1 MDRTNET
8 ARRATR
14 PARLPI
20 AALLLLAAC
29 GDAQPAKQA
38 GAGPAP
44 APAAAPAPTPA
55 NPGHAAGA
63 SAAPG
68 LPDGL
73 VVRGPAQGTHVAAA
87 KAAARQGEEIT
98 IVGRIGGSVNP
109 FVADRAIFTIADPA
123 LVSCA
128 DMDDPDHCKTPWD
141 YCCED
146 RAKMRAGTATIEVA
160 GADGKPPAVALR
172 GVQGLEPLATV
183 AVSGTV
189 VERNDAGLLVVR
201 AKRIEVR

>member
-1 MDRTNET
+1 MERTHDT
-8 ARRATR
+8 SRRAALA
-14 PARLPI
+14 ARLPI
-20 AALLLLAAC
+20 AALLALAAC
-29 GDAQPAKQA
+29 GDAQPAKQS
-38 GAGPAP
+38 GAGQAP
-44 APAAAPAPTPA
+44 AAEPSKAAAPAI
-55 NPGHAAGA
+55 AASTAA
-63 SAAPG
+63 SSAPG
-68 LPDGL
+68 LPEGL

-98 IVGRIGGSVNP
+98 LVGRIGGSVNP

-160 GADGKPPAVALR
+160 GADGKPLAVALR

>member
-1 MDRTNET
+1 MERTHDT
-8 ARRATR
+8 SRRAALA
-14 PARLPI
+14 ARLPI
-20 AALLLLAAC
+20 AALLALAAC
-29 GDAQPAKQA
+29 GDAQPAKQR
-38 GAGPAP
+38 GAGPATAAEP
-44 APAAAPAPTPA
+44 SEAAALETAAPT
-55 NPGHAAGA
+55 AAA
-63 SAAPG
+63 TAPG
-68 LPDGL
+68 LPEGL

-98 IVGRIGGSVNP
+98 LVGRIGGSVNP
-109 FVADRAIFTIADPA
+109 FAADRAIFTIADPA

-128 DMDDPDHCKTPWD
+128 DMDEPDHCKTPWD
-141 YCCED
+141 FCCED

-160 GADGKPPAVALR
+160 GADGKPLAVALR

>member
-1 MDRTNET
+1 MERTHDT
-8 ARRATR
+8 SRRAALA
-14 PARLPI
+14 ARLPI
-20 AALLLLAAC
+20 AALLALAAC
-29 GDAQPAKQA
+29 GDAQPAKQP

-44 APAAAPAPTPA
+44 AAAPSNAAAPATAAPT
-55 NPGHAAGA
+55 AAA
-63 SAAPG
+63 AAPG
-68 LPDGL
+68 LPEGL

-160 GADGKPPAVALR
+160 GADGKPLAVALR